1 MKFLRFIILL
11 ALPAYILSCKP
22 QQKIPFY
29 LDKVNDTTGKREI
42 KIPEI
47 LIRKGDQLSIQ
58 IVSVAS
64 SKFPM
69 VDADFN
75 QPISANSAQSGIS
88 AGYLVDEDG
97 NIVHHRLGVI
107 HAEGLTKRQLAAE
120 VRKRLLEPV
129 ALLNEPTVVVRL
141 LNFKITILGEVK
153 NEGVIDIPTE
163 KVNIFQAIGL
173 AGGIPDYGKRD
184 EIKIVREINGQQ
196 EVGYIDLTSKDV
208 FDSPYYYLMQ
218 NDMLIIGSTKR
229 KVRDEEQIRTFQK
242 ISYAFT
248 LVTVAAT
255 IANIF
260 IR

>member
-29 LDKVNDTTGKREI
+29 LDKMNDTSGKKEI
-42 KIPEI
+42 KIPEMK
-47 LIRKGDQLSIQ
+47 IRKGDQLSIQ
-58 IVSVAS
+58 IVSVAT
-64 SKFPM
+64 KAET
-69 VDADFN
+69 DALFN
-75 QPISANSAQSGIS
+75 QPITSNSAQSGV
-88 AGYLVDEDG
+88 AVGYLVDEDG
-97 NIVHHRLGVI
+97 NILHHRLGLI
-107 HAEGLTKRQLAAE
+107 HAEGLTKRELAAE
-120 VRKRLLEPV
+120 VRKRLVEPV
-129 ALLNEPTVVVRL
+129 ELLRDPSVVVRL
-141 LNFKITILGEVK
+141 LNFKITVLGEVGK
-153 NEGVIDIPTE
+153 EGVIDVPTE

-184 EIKIVREINGQQ
+184 EIKIIREVNGQQ
-196 EVGYIDLTSKDV
+196 EIGFVDLTSKDV

-218 NDMLIIGSTKR
+218 NDMLIVASTRR
-229 KVRDEEQIRTFQK
+229 KLRDEEQVRTFQK